1 MKELAVIYMVA
12 GISSRF
18 EGKAKQLAKV
28 GPQGETLIEYSLK
41 QALSAGFNKI
51 IFIVGEKTE
60 KPFKELF
67 GNQYQ
72 GIPIEYAFQKYDPE
86 KRDKPWGTLDALCQ
100 IRNIINS
107 PFIVCNGDDIY
118 GKESFKLLY
127 QHLQQHQTSA
137 TLGYK
142 LQNVLPDKGFVNRG
156 IFKIQNNKVISID
169 ETFNISKENLSE
181 KNLTSDSLCSMN
193 IFALPQNNLK
203 DLDLILTKFKEE
215 HNGDKKIESL
225 LPVELT
231 NLIKEN
237 KLIMEI
243 YPTPEKWYGLTNPED
258 ELILKEQ
265 LKNI

>member
-1 MKELAVIYMVA
+1 MKELEIVYMVA
-12 GISSRF
+12 GMSSRF
-18 EGKAKQLAKV
+18 NGKVKQLAKI

-41 QALSAGFNKI
+41 QALSAGFDKI

-72 GIPIEYAFQKYDPE
+72 GIPVEYVFQKFNPE

-100 IRNIINS
+100 IKDIIKS

-169 ETFNISKENLSE
+169 EVFDISKENLNS

-193 IFALPQNNLK
+193 IFALHPNNLE
-203 DLDLILTKFKEE
+203 DLNQILIKFKESNKE
-215 HNGDKKIESL
+215 DRKIESL

-237 KLIMEI
+237 KLIMAI

-258 ELILKEQ
+258 ELVLKEE

>member
-1 MKELAVIYMVA
+1 MKELEIVYMVA
-12 GISSRF
+12 GMSSRF
-18 EGKAKQLAKV
+18 NGKVKQLAKI

-41 QALSAGFNKI
+41 QALSAGFDKI

-72 GIPIEYAFQKYDPE
+72 GIPVEYVFQKYDSE

-100 IRNIINS
+100 IKDIIKS

-169 ETFNISKENLSE
+169 EVFDISKENLNS

-193 IFALPQNNLK
+193 IFALHPNNLE
-203 DLDLILTKFKEE
+203 DLNQILIKFKESNKE
-215 HNGDKKIESL
+215 DRKIESL

-237 KLIMEI
+237 KLIMAI

-258 ELILKEQ
+258 ELVLKEE